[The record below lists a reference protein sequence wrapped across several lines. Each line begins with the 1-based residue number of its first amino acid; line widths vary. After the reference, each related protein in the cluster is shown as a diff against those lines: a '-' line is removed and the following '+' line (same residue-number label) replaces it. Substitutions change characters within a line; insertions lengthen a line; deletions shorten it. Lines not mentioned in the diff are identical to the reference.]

1 MSTDRVVL
9 SSLDLDDL
17 LVIVRS
23 QDAQVGDVAI
33 TTTPDGEAAILERF
47 VSRAGSRTVLLDD
60 RIRGELAVLVRPA
73 RSTGSDVPPVL
84 VVHGDVGSS
93 ASLRQLLSE
102 LPGLLQAAVVVSY
115 AHAGW
120 ARRLTLSVLRRSS
133 VLPVEEIQGRTE
145 LRPGVVYLAPPLGRT
160 ATLQVQ
166 SGSLVAIE
174 EPSEP
179 TLRVAADHLLTSV
192 AGVVPTTTL
201 LLEGIAPAPVDG
213 LRAVRVGG
221 GQVLAGAEAARAAS
235 VRQAAEAGLLAE
247 AAGPIAVAD
256 LVELLVG
263 DDAPEVSDELGPATT
278 SGDRPS

>member
-23 QDAQVGDVAI
+23 ETSQVGDVAI
-33 TTTPDGEAAILERF
+33 TTTRDGEAAILDRF
-47 VSRAGSRTVLLDD
+47 ASRAGDRMVLLDD
-60 RIRGELAVLVRPA
+60 RIRGELGVLVRPVEVA
-73 RSTGSDVPPVL
+73 GSGVPPVL

-133 VLPVEEIQGRTE
+133 VLPVEELQGRTE
-145 LRPGVVYLAPPLGRT
+145 LRPGVVYLAPPLGLT
-160 ATLQVQ
+160 ATLQIQ
-166 SGSLVAIE
+166 AGALVAIE

-179 TLRVAADHLLTSV
+179 TLRVAADHLLTSA
-192 AGVVPTTTL
+192 AGTVPTTTL

-221 GQVLAGAEAARAAS
+221 GQVVAGAEAERAAS
-235 VRQAAEAGLLAE
+235 VRQATEAGLLGDPSA
-247 AAGPIAVAD
+247 PIAVPD
-256 LVELLVG
+256 LVDLVVG
-263 DDAPEVSDELGPATT
+263 DGAPTVSDEFGPATT
-278 SGDRPS
+278 GGDRPS

>member
-23 QDAQVGDVAI
+23 ETSQVGDVAI
-33 TTTPDGEAAILERF
+33 TTTRAGEAAILDRF
-47 VSRAGSRTVLLDD
+47 VSRAGNRMVLLDD
-60 RIRGELAVLVRPA
+60 RIRGELGVLVRSVEP
-73 RSTGSDVPPVL
+73 TGSGVPPVL

-145 LRPGVVYLAPPLGRT
+145 LRPGVVYLAPPLGWT

-166 SGSLVAIE
+166 AGSLVAIE

-179 TLRVAADHLLTSV
+179 TLRVAADHLLTSA
-192 AGVVPTTTL
+192 AGAVPTTTL

-221 GQVLAGAEAARAAS
+221 GEVVAGAEPGRAAS
-235 VRQAAEAGLLAE
+235 VRQATAAGLLADPS
-247 AAGPIAVAD
+247 APIAVPD
-256 LVELLVG
+256 LVDLLVG
-263 DDAPEVSDELGPATT
+263 DDAPTVADDLGPATT
-278 SGDRPS
+278 GGDRPS